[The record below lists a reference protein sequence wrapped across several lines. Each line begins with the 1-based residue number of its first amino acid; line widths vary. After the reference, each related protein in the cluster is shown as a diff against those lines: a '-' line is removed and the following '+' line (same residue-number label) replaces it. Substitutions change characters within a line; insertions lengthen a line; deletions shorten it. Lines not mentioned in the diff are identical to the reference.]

1 MISHYYS
8 SYINIGVLEIL
19 SPIKYA
25 RFETLRVFNKETT
38 HSHTLPIS
46 GGRRGKGG
54 GLCAI
59 RGGALDWRT
68 SIPHDDANC
77 YALECYLTRNNCPH
91 ECESTLTSKVGSKS
105 DVVAVEEA
113 RNGLRDIGETLARRC
128 RATSAKREQ
137 KPKGAC
143 LG

>member
-1 MISHYYS
+1 MISHDY

-19 SPIKYA
+19 SRIKYA

-68 SIPHDDANC
+68 SIPHDDANF
-77 YALECYLTRNNCPH
+77 YALECSNKKSLPTRVRVHPH
-91 ECESTLTSKVGSKS
+91 LQSW
-105 DVVAVEEA
+105 VEV
-113 RNGLRDIGETLARRC
+113 
-128 RATSAKREQ
+128 
-137 KPKGAC
+137 
-143 LG
+143 